1 MRVQSSTI
9 ENKYLRVKSIN
20 IGACL
25 YEVYDKQKK
34 INLILN
40 LGPTKNY
47 GSKNFYVGATCGRYA
62 GRISNSKFK
71 IKNKTFKLNGNEK
84 KNTLHGGKI
93 GFDRLE
99 WKIQNHSKTK
109 IIYQL
114 LSKNL
119 DQGFPGDLNSE
130 CTFEIKNKSLFIKY
144 QYKSNQL
151 TYVSLTNHSYW
162 NLNKNKNE
170 TIFNHD
176 LRINS
181 EKYLEV
187 TNKLIPT
194 GKIKKVKNTIND
206 FNKFQNIGEKIKI
219 IKNKK
224 IKKIS
229 NTINQLGFDLTYC
242 IKKNSKNYLASLKNK
257 KTNIQLDFYSNLPGV
272 QLYTSQ
278 GLRYK
283 NKLTP
288 YQGVCLETQHYPDAP
303 NKKNFPI
310 TLIKPNKLYKYFTK
324 INIS

>member
-1 MRVQSSTI
+1 M
-9 ENKYLRVKSIN
+9 
-20 IGACL
+20 
-25 YEVYDKQKK
+25 
-34 INLILN
+34 
-40 LGPTKNY
+40 
-47 GSKNFYVGATCGRYA
+47 VGMQEEYQ
-62 GRISNSKFK
+62 IQKFK
-71 IKNKTFKLNGNEK
+71 IKNKTFKLDGNER

-130 CTFEIKNKSLFIKY
+130 CIFEIKDKSLFIKY

-151 TYVSLTNHSYW
+151 THVSLTNHSYW

-176 LRINS
+176 LKINS

-206 FNKFQNIGEKIKI
+206 FNKFQNIGEKIDI

-224 IKKIS
+224 IKRTS
-229 NTINQLGFDLTYC
+229 N
-242 IKKNSKNYLASLKNK
+242 K
-257 KTNIQLDFYSNLPGV
+257 
-272 QLYTSQ
+272 
-278 GLRYK
+278 
-283 NKLTP
+283 
-288 YQGVCLETQHYPDAP
+288 
-303 NKKNFPI
+303 
-310 TLIKPNKLYKYFTK
+310 
-324 INIS
+324 

>member
-1 MRVQSSTI
+1 MKVQSSTI

-62 GRISNSKFK
+62 GRISNSKFNIQNK
-71 IKNKTFKLNGNEK
+71 IYKLDGNEG

-93 GFDRLE
+93 GFDQLE
-99 WKIQNHSKTK
+99 WKIHHHSKNK

-130 CTFEIKNKSLFIKY
+130 CTFELKNKGLFIKY
-144 QYKSNQL
+144 QYQSNQL
-151 TYVSLTNHSYW
+151 THVSLTNHSYW
-162 NLNKNKNE
+162 NLNKNKKE

-176 LRINS
+176 LKINS

-206 FNKFQNIGEKIKI
+206 FNNFQNIGEKITI
-219 IKNKK
+219 IKNNKM
-224 IKKIS
+224 S
-229 NTINQLGFDLTYC
+229 MT
-242 IKKNSKNYLASLKNK
+242 KNEIY
-257 KTNIQLDFYSNLPGV
+257 
-272 QLYTSQ
+272 
-278 GLRYK
+278 
-283 NKLTP
+283 
-288 YQGVCLETQHYPDAP
+288 
-303 NKKNFPI
+303 NF
-310 TLIKPNKLYKYFTK
+310 
-324 INIS
+324 

>member
-1 MRVQSSTI
+1 MKVQSSTI

-47 GSKNFYVGATCGRYA
+47 SSKNFYVGATCGRYA
-62 GRISNSKFK
+62 GRISNSKFN
-71 IKNKTFKLNGNEK
+71 IKNKIYKLDGNEG

-99 WKIQNHSKTK
+99 WKIHHHSKNK
-109 IIYQL
+109 IIYKL

-130 CTFEIKNKSLFIKY
+130 CIFEIKNKSLFIKY

-151 TYVSLTNHSYW
+151 THVSLTNHSYW
-162 NLNKNKNE
+162 NLNKNKKE

-176 LRINS
+176 LKINS

-194 GKIKKVKNTIND
+194 GKIKNVKNTIND
-206 FNKFQNIGEKIKI
+206 FNNFQNIGEKINI

-224 IKKIS
+224 IKRIS

-283 NKLTP
+283 NKLAS

-303 NKKNFPI
+303 NNKNFPS

>member
-1 MRVQSSTI
+1 VRVQSSTI
-9 ENKYLRVKSIN
+9 ENRYLRIKSIN

-40 LGPTKNY
+40 LGSTKNY

-62 GRISNSKFK
+62 GRISNSRFK
-71 IKNKTFKLNGNEK
+71 IKNKIYKLDGNEG

-130 CTFEIKNKSLFIKY
+130 CIFEIKDKSLFIKY

-151 TYVSLTNHSYW
+151 THVSLTNHSYW

-176 LRINS
+176 LKINS

-194 GKIKKVKNTIND
+194 SKIKNVENTIND
-206 FNKFQNIGEKIKI
+206 FNKFQNIGEKINI

-283 NKLTP
+283 NKLAP

-303 NKKNFPI
+303 NKKKFPS

>member
-1 MRVQSSTI
+1 MKVQSSTI

-25 YEVYDKQKK
+25 YEVYDKKKK

-47 GSKNFYVGATCGRYA
+47 SSKNFYVGATCGRYA
-62 GRISNSKFK
+62 GRISNSKFN
-71 IKNKTFKLNGNEK
+71 IKNKIYKLDGNEG

-99 WKIQNHSKTK
+99 WKIHNHSKNK
-109 IIYQL
+109 IIYKL

-130 CTFEIKNKSLFIKY
+130 CIFEIKNKSLFIKY

-151 TYVSLTNHSYW
+151 THVSLTNHSYW
-162 NLNKNKNE
+162 NLNKNKKE

-176 LRINS
+176 LKINS

-194 GKIKKVKNTIND
+194 GKIKNVENTIND
-206 FNKFQNIGEKIKI
+206 FNNFQNIGEKINI

-224 IKKIS
+224 IKRIS

-283 NKLTP
+283 NKLAS

-303 NKKNFPI
+303 NNKNFPS

>member
-25 YEVYDKQKK
+25 YEVYDKKKK

-71 IKNKTFKLNGNEK
+71 IKNKIFKLEDNEG

-99 WKIQNHSKTK
+99 WKINHHSKKK

-151 TYVSLTNHSYW
+151 THVSLTNHSYW
-162 NLNKNKNE
+162 NLNKNKKE

-176 LRINS
+176 LKVNS

-187 TNKLIPT
+187 NNKLIPT

-224 IKKIS
+224 IKRIL
-229 NTINQLGFDLTYC
+229 NTINQLGFDLT
-242 IKKNSKNYLASLKNK
+242 
-257 KTNIQLDFYSNLPGV
+257 F
-272 QLYTSQ
+272 
-278 GLRYK
+278 
-283 NKLTP
+283 
-288 YQGVCLETQHYPDAP
+288 
-303 NKKNFPI
+303 
-310 TLIKPNKLYKYFTK
+310 
-324 INIS
+324 